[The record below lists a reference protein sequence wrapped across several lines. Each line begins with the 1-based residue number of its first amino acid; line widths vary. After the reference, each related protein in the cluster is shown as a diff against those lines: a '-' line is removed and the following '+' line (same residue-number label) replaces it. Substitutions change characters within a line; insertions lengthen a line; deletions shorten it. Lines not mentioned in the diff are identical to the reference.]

1 MELGEKLKQARLE
14 AGLSQRALCGE
25 EITRNMLSQIEHG
38 TAKPSM
44 STLRY
49 LAQRLEK
56 PVSWFLDGQTEAHS
70 SLIEAYDLLEKAGEA
85 IRAGKEIYAEQLL
98 NKVTASHPDIQRRRL
113 LLMAKIPGRNPASIV
128 TQLPSLDEEL
138 LLRAKAALESDGY
151 DRAKTLLDAAEDRH
165 SPEWNLL
172 MGQLLLK
179 TRDYAA
185 AAACFHRAEEAY
197 PMETAGNLEVCYRE
211 LGNYQQ
217 AYFYACKR
225 K

>member
-1 MELGEKLKQARLE
+1 MELGEKLKRARLE

-44 STLRY
+44 ATLRY

-56 PVSWFLDGQTEAHS
+56 PVSWFLDGQAEAHS

-85 IRAGKEIYAEQLL
+85 IREGKEIYAEQLL

-113 LLMAKIPGRNPASIV
+113 LLLAKVPGMNPESIV
-128 TQLPSLDEEL
+128 MQLPSQDEEL

-151 DRAKTLLDAAEDRH
+151 DRAKTLLDAAEDRK

-197 PMETAGNLEVCYRE
+197 PMETVGYLELCYRE

-217 AYFYACKR
+217 AYFYACKQ